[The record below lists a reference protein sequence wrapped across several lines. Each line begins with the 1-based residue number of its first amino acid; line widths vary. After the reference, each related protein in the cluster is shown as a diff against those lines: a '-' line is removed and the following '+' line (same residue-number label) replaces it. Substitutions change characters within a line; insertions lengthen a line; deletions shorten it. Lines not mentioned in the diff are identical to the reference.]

1 MRLLPNFEKAVI
13 PIQKLDSYALNPQ
26 HPEGK
31 HKARVFKSMLGI
43 ERRHA
48 STLAELIRVGL
59 SKAPAE
65 PGQNSEYGDLWT
77 TWHEVTGLNG
87 QSAVITVA
95 WMYKKEAPQTPVLVS
110 CYIESR
116 NQENLRKLFE

>member
-1 MRLLPNFEKAVI
+1 MKLLPNFEKAVI
-13 PIQKLDSYALNPQ
+13 PIEKLDEYALNPG

-31 HKARVFKSMLGI
+31 HKARVFKSALEI

-48 STLAELIRVGL
+48 HTLAELIAAGL

-65 PGQNSEYGDLWT
+65 RGQSTEYGDLWT
-77 TWHEVTGLNG
+77 TWQEVTGLNG
-87 QSAVITVA
+87 QSAIITVA
-95 WMYKKEAPQTPVLVS
+95 WMYKKEAPEIPVLVS

-116 NQENLRKLFE
+116 NQEKLRKLFE

>member
-1 MRLLPNFEKAVI
+1 MKLLPHFEKAVI
-13 PIQKLDSYALNPQ
+13 LIEKLDGYALNPE

-31 HKARVFKSMLGI
+31 HKARVFKSVLEI

-48 STLAELIRVGL
+48 STLAEMIVAGL

-65 PGQNSEYGDLWT
+65 RGRSTEHGDLWT
-77 TWHEVTGLNG
+77 TWQEVTGLNG
-87 QSAVITVA
+87 QSAIITVA
-95 WMYKKEAPQTPVLVS
+95 WMYKKEAPRTPVLVS

-116 NQENLRKLFE
+116 NQEKLRKLFE